1 MLSTFRNAW
10 KVESLRKKMLFT
22 LFMLL
27 LYRLGSHIA
36 VPYMNSQVISQ
47 LMSGAGGSI
56 FSFLDLMAGGN
67 FRRFTIF
74 AANIYPYVT
83 ASIILQLLTI
93 AIPSLESLAKEG
105 ETGRKAI
112 AKYTRYLS
120 IVIALI
126 QAIGYTF
133 GLFRQAVN
141 ATSAIEYVTII
152 LSIVAGTAILIW
164 IGEQITEHGIGN
176 GISILIFAGIVSR
189 FPLDIAQSV
198 ALVKAGKASP
208 IFLVLFLIMA
218 IAIVVF
224 VVTLTEGERRI
235 PVQYAKRVV
244 GRKMYGGQSTHI
256 PIKVLMTGV
265 MPIIFANS
273 LLAIPA
279 TIAMFTSESTRNWIQ
294 KWLTPA
300 GGPRAEV
307 FIPGAVIY
315 IISTIILIVFFTFFY
330 TTIQFNT
337 VEYSKNLQANGGFIS
352 GIRAGKP
359 TSDYLGRTLNRL
371 VMPGAIALSILA
383 VLPTILTLISG
394 LQFNYG
400 GTSIIIVVG
409 VVLEIHRVLEQQLIM
424 RNYRGFLKNK

>member
-1 MLSTFRNAW
+1 MLSTFKEAW

-27 LYRLGSHIA
+27 IYRLGSHIP

-47 LMSGAGGSI
+47 LMSGADGSI

-120 IVIALI
+120 IAIALV

-133 GLFRQAVN
+133 GFFRTAIN
-141 ATSAIEYVTII
+141 ATTTIEYITVII
-152 LSIVAGTAILIW
+152 SIVAGTAILVW

-189 FPLDIAQSV
+189 FPIDIAKSI
-198 ALVKAGKASP
+198 ALVKAGQASP
-208 IFLVLFLIMA
+208 VFLVLFVIIS
-218 IAIVVF
+218 IAIV

-300 GGPRAEV
+300 GGP
-307 FIPGAVIY
+307 GAVIY
-315 IISTIILIVFFTFFY
+315 IIFTVILIVFFTFFY

-383 VLPTILTLISG
+383 ILPTILTMVSKLP
-394 LQFNYG
+394 FNYG

-409 VVLEIHRVLEQQLIM
+409 VVLEIHRILEQQLIM

>member
-1 MLSTFRNAW
+1 MLSTFKEAW

-27 LYRLGSHIA
+27 IYRLGSHIP

-47 LMSGAGGSI
+47 LMSGADGSI

-112 AKYTRYLS
+112 AKST
-120 IVIALI
+120 
-126 QAIGYTF
+126 
-133 GLFRQAVN
+133 
-141 ATSAIEYVTII
+141 IEYITVII
-152 LSIVAGTAILIW
+152 SIVAGTAILVW

-189 FPLDIAQSV
+189 FPIDIAKSI
-198 ALVKAGKASP
+198 ALVKAGQASP
-208 IFLVLFLIMA
+208 VFLVLFVIIS

-300 GGPRAEV
+300 GGP
-307 FIPGAVIY
+307 GAVIY
-315 IISTIILIVFFTFFY
+315 IIFTVILIVFFTFFY

-383 VLPTILTLISG
+383 ILPTILTMVSKLP
-394 LQFNYG
+394 FNYG

-409 VVLEIHRVLEQQLIM
+409 VVLEIHRILEQQLIM